1 VVKCKATT
9 CEFFICVRGNLKV
22 EGMVVKEFRGV
33 HKHSV
38 GDECQMGKWGT
49 RHLRARLLARL
60 IEGKIRMSNDYSPTE
75 IMKDLELELGMT
87 LSYMQAW
94 RQENMCGCW

>member
-1 VVKCKATT
+1 MVKCKATG
-9 CEFFICVRGNLKV
+9 CDFFICVRGNLKV
-22 EGMVVKEFRGV
+22 KGMVVKEFRGL

-38 GDECQMGKWGT
+38 GDECQMRKWGR

-60 IEGKIRMSNDYSPTE
+60 IEGKIRLSIYYSPVE

-87 LSYMQAW
+87 LSYMQSSRA
-94 RQENMCGCW
+94 REYV